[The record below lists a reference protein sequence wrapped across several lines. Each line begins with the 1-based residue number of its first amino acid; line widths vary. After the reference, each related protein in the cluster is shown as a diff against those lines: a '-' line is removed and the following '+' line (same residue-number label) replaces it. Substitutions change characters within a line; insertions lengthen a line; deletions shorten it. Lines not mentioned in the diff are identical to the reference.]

1 MPLTTD
7 QRMLTLSRNV
17 IEAFDKVDR
26 GPHPGFRPAHAK
38 GILLTG
44 EFKSSP
50 DTASLTR
57 APHIQRASTP
67 VTVRFS
73 DFAGIPTVADND
85 PQNASPRGFAVRF
98 HLAEHVHTDILAH
111 SVDSF
116 PTRTA
121 EEFLEFL
128 NALIATDPAGPHPNA
143 IEQFLSKHP
152 AALAFVQAPK
162 PIPTSFA
169 RESFFAVSAFRFT
182 NAGGTSRYGRYRILP
197 LAGNEY
203 LDDAS
208 AAKKTPNLLFDEIK
222 ARVTREPVRFRI
234 AVQLAQDG
242 DVADDSTI
250 RWPES
255 RQLITFGEIS
265 LTAVAPNNAAE
276 QQKIIFDPIPRVEGI
291 DVSADPLF
299 DPRANIYLMSGRRR
313 REAGKKPAA

>member
-7 QRMLTLSRNV
+7 QRMLTLGRNV
-17 IEAFDKVDR
+17 IEAFDKVDG

-44 EFKSSP
+44 EFEP
-50 DTASLTR
+50 APEAASLTS
-57 APHIQRASTP
+57 APHIQRGSTP

-98 HLAEHVHTDILAH
+98 HLAEHVHTDIVAH

-116 PTRTA
+116 PARTA

-128 NALIATDPAGPHPNA
+128 NALIATDPAGPHPNT

-169 RESFFAVSAFRFT
+169 RESFFAISAFRFT
-182 NAGGTSRYGRYRILP
+182 NAEGTSRYGRYRILP
-197 LAGNEY
+197 VAGNEY
-203 LDDAS
+203 LDNAS
-208 AAKKTPNLLFDEIK
+208 AAKGTPNLLFDEIK
-222 ARVTREPVRFRI
+222 SRVAREPVRFRVV
-234 AVQLAQDG
+234 VQLAQDS
-242 DVADDSTI
+242 DVTDDSTV
-250 RWPES
+250 RWPQN
-255 RQLITFGEIS
+255 RQLTTFGAIR
-265 LTAVAPNNAAE
+265 LTAVAPNNADE
-276 QQKIIFDPIPRVEGI
+276 ERRIIFDPIPRVDGI
-291 DVSADPLF
+291 EASADPLF
-299 DPRANIYLMSGRRR
+299 EERANIYLMSGRRR
-313 REAGKKPAA
+313 REAGKRPAA